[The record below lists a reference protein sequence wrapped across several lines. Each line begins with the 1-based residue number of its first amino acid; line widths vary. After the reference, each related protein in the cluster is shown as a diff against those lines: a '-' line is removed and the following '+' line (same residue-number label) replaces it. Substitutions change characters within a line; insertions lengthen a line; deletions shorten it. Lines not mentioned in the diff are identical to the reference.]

1 MASTSS
7 SKPKEQKNAQISD
20 EKTLSCSLLGLFTC
34 SSGLLPKKET
44 NKNGKLLRNE
54 KSNTQL
60 QYDSASY
67 ALNFDDGAQKDDA
80 NYPFRRSIR
89 KTTGK

>member
-1 MASTSS
+1 M
-7 SKPKEQKNAQISD
+7 
-20 EKTLSCSLLGLFTC
+20 SCSLLGLFTC

-80 NYPFRRSIR
+80 GFPCFADRYANPMGHKSA
-89 KTTGK
+89 TGVNKETK